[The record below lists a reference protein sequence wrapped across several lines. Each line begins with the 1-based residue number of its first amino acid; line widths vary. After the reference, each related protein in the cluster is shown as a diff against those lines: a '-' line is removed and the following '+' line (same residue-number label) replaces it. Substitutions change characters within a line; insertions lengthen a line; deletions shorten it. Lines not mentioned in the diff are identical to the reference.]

1 MNKVRFAWV
10 VLFCLIGTSGFAQ
23 NYDPPPG
30 SSVLADLYSPMF
42 LAWGAGVTGE
52 VSPASDILNPAA
64 SGAKQRLTFD
74 LSGLTLFGTTSA
86 DQGLG
91 MVINAGVTWPTKAGV
106 LSGSLH
112 LISADFS
119 EVRLGTI
126 YDLHLSFAKDLYPT
140 LLVGLSLNAQ
150 VGRGD
155 QLDWGL
161 GADLGFVHL
170 PGNLGFL
177 KDFRWGIALRNLGKG
192 YEPFSK
198 YSAIPEPFTPALGVG
213 FDLVQTPKLA
223 WSLHSDLSFPSFTTL
238 RMAIGTELGIMDR
251 VFLDLGTGF
260 DLHELKNGKGRDVP
274 VSLGLSVKFGTSVRK
289 DKSELTTTVAAAP
302 LQNGIWTAGFGA
314 NLPIGM
320 RDRNPPSIQLD
331 TSPQYISPN
340 LDGIQD
346 DLERSLSITD
356 ERYVKGYRFLVF
368 DAAGSQVREIVN
380 KDERP
385 ENVSVKNI
393 LARLA
398 YVKKGISIP
407 PQVRWDGRTDQGAP
421 APDGSYTY
429 YVEAWDDNGNTGKSA
444 VGTVTVDNTPPS
456 AHVQAPYLIFSPNG
470 DGNKDTL
477 PVEQSGSEE
486 ALWTGSIADA
496 AAKETLHLQWEASAP
511 PSFEWDGKNSSG
523 VLSPDGVYSYKLSAT
538 DKAGNA
544 FSTQVDNIL
553 INTQATPI
561 NITISDS
568 YFSPN
573 GDGTKDAVL
582 FELGVPVTTG
592 IERWTLSVID
602 EKGAARRS
610 FTGAS
615 SLPATQVFDGMD
627 DSGKVV
633 PEGAYKAKL
642 AVIYIN
648 GNNPNAESPP
658 FTVDLTPPSASA
670 SADLSIFSPDGDGNK
685 DVITIYQETS
695 SEALWQGTIENL
707 EGQAVRTYGWRGVAD
722 AKFQWDGRADSG
734 QPAPDGFYLYTLKSV
749 DRAGNSGES
758 KRIRFELNTQATE
771 VFLSTGGD
779 IFSPNADG
787 VKDTLAI
794 RPRLKV
800 IEGVASYTLRI
811 LNASGQTVRSIQA
824 QNRAPQDFA
833 WDGLDNQGR
842 RVADGQYVAE
852 LVLDYLKGDHHQ
864 VKTSPFAVDTHLPS
878 IEVTADYALFSP
890 DGDGSRDDLPIKQVS
905 SAEDFWEG
913 AILNAKGETVRSY
926 YWKAQAASLRWDGKD
941 ENGNRLPDGKYSY
954 RVRGSSR
961 AGTSI
966 GKELKGLEIDTRP
979 ASAFLTV
986 SSDGFSPNGDG
997 VLDKV
1002 ELKPV
1007 ITLEQGIQSWTLQM
1021 VHEQAGVQKTFSG
1034 AGKVPAVLV
1043 WDGKTDKG
1051 EPAAEG
1057 VYAGLLRVEYLKGNR
1072 PQAQS
1077 TPFKLNTSGPQIELS
1092 LSPQPFS
1099 PDNDGVEDELA
1110 IALKVK
1116 DISPVSEWT
1125 LSIEDPEGHPF
1136 VSFSGKGVPAERIIW
1151 NGLSDSGELVQA
1163 ASDYSLRVTIQ
1174 DRLGNTR
1181 AEEKLIAVDVLVIRE
1196 GDKLKIRIPSI
1207 TFPPN
1212 SADLA
1217 KVEDL
1222 EKAAKNDW
1230 VLGRL
1235 AQILSKYNTYDFRIE
1250 GHANL
1255 VYWNDSARAE
1265 REEKEELAPLSLAR
1279 AEAVKNALVALG
1291 LKAERISVAGLGGT
1305 NPIVPFGDEENRWK
1319 NRRVEFILLK
1329 K

>member
-10 VLFCLIGTSGFAQ
+10 VLFCLIAAAGFAQ
-23 NYDPPPG
+23 YNPPPG
-30 SSVLADLYSPMF
+30 SSVLADLYSPRF
-42 LAWGAGVTGE
+42 LAWGAETAGE
-52 VSPASDILNPAA
+52 ISPPSDILNPAA

-74 LSGLTLFGTTSA
+74 ASGLMLFGTTTP

-91 MVINAGVTWPTKAGV
+91 MVINGGVTWPTKAGV
-106 LSGSLH
+106 LSGSFH
-112 LISADFS
+112 LISADFPS
-119 EVRLGTI
+119 LQLGTI

-140 LLVGLSLNAQ
+140 LLVGLGLNAQ
-150 VGRGD
+150 FG
-155 QLDWGL
+155 LDWGL

-177 KDFRWGIALRNLGKG
+177 KDFRWGIAMRNLGKG
-192 YEPFSK
+192 YTPFSG
-198 YSAIPEPFTPALGVG
+198 YSAIPEPFTPALGLG
-213 FDLVQTPKLA
+213 FDLVQTPKVV
-223 WSLHSDLSFPSFTTL
+223 WSLHTDLSAPSFSTL

-251 VFLDLGTGF
+251 AFLHLGTGF
-260 DLHELKNGKGRDVP
+260 DLHELKYGENRDIP
-274 VSLGLSVKFGTSVRK
+274 VSFGLSVKFGTSVRQ
-289 DKSELTTTVAAAP
+289 DRSELTATAGAAP
-302 LQNGIWTAGFGA
+302 LQNGIWAAGLGL

-320 RDRNPPSIQLD
+320 RDRNPPAIQLD

-346 DLERSLSITD
+346 DLERSLTITD
-356 ERYVKGYRFLVF
+356 ERYIKGYRFLVL
-368 DAAGSQVREIVN
+368 DTAGAQVREIVN

-385 ENVSVKNI
+385 ENVTVKNI
-393 LARLA
+393 LARLV

-407 PQVRWDGRTDQGAP
+407 PQIRWDGRTDQGAV

-444 VGTVTVDNTPPS
+444 VGTVILDNTQPS
-456 AHVQAPYLIFSPNG
+456 AQVQAPYLIFSPNG

-486 ALWTGSIADA
+486 VLWTGSIAEA
-496 AAKETLHLQWEASAP
+496 AGKEVLGLRWENSAP
-511 PSFEWDGKNSSG
+511 QSFQWDAKNTGG
-523 VLSPDGVYSYKLSAT
+523 VLSPDGVYTYRLSAT

-544 FSTQVDNIL
+544 FSAQIDNIL

-568 YFSPN
+568 FFSPDR
-573 GDGTKDAVL
+573 DGVKDTVL
-582 FELGVPVTTG
+582 FTLGVPVTTG
-592 IERWTLSVID
+592 IERWTLSVND
-602 EKGAARRS
+602 EKAAARRTFS
-610 FTGAS
+610 GTS
-615 SLPATQVFDGMD
+615 SLPPTLVFDGQD
-627 DSGKVV
+627 DAGRVV
-633 PEGAYKAKL
+633 PEGTYRGKL
-642 AVIYIN
+642 AVLYVN
-648 GNNPNAESPP
+648 GNNPTAESPP
-658 FTVDLTPPSASA
+658 FTIDLTPPSASA

-695 SEALWQGTIENL
+695 NEALWQGTIENL
-707 EGQAVRTYGWRGVAD
+707 DGQAVRTYGWRGVAD

-734 QPAPDGFYLYTLKSV
+734 QPAPDGFYLFTLRAT

-771 VFLSTGGD
+771 VFLSTDGD

-787 VKDTLAI
+787 VKDTLTI

-800 IEGVASYTLRI
+800 TEGIASYTLRV
-811 LNASGQTVRSIQA
+811 LSASGQTVRSIQA

-842 RVADGQYVAE
+842 RAADGQYVAE

-864 VKTSPFAVDTHLPS
+864 VKTSPFVVDTHLPT

-890 DGDGSRDDLPIKQVS
+890 DGDGNRDDLPIKQVS
-905 SAEDFWEG
+905 SVEDSWEG
-913 AILNAKGETVRSY
+913 DILNAKGQTVRSY

-941 ENGNRLPDGKYSY
+941 ENGNRLPDGKYGY
-954 RVRGSSR
+954 RVRGTSR

-966 GKELKGLEIDTRP
+966 AKELKGLEIDTRP

-997 VLDKV
+997 TLDTV

-1007 ITLEQGIQSWTLQM
+1007 ITLEQGIQSWSVQM
-1021 VHEQAGVQKTFSG
+1021 IHEQAGAQKTFSG
-1034 AGKVPAVLV
+1034 TGKVPDSLV
-1043 WDGKTDKG
+1043 WDGKTDQG

-1057 VYAGLLRVEYLKGNR
+1057 VYVSLLRVDYLKGNR

-1077 TPFKLNTSGPQIELS
+1077 TPFKLDISGPQIELAI
-1092 LSPQPFS
+1092 SPQPFS
-1099 PDNDGVEDELA
+1099 PDNDGVDDELT
-1110 IALKVK
+1110 ISLKVK
-1116 DISPVSEWT
+1116 DISPVSEWI
-1125 LSIEDPEGHPF
+1125 LGIDDPEGHPF
-1136 VSFSGKGVPAERIIW
+1136 VAFSGKGVPAERIIW

-1163 ASDYSLRVTIQ
+1163 ASDYPLRVTIQ
-1174 DRLGNTR
+1174 DRLGNALTT
-1181 AEEKLIAVDVLVIRE
+1181 EKLVAVDVLVIRD

-1207 TFPPN
+1207 TFPAN
-1212 SADLA
+1212 SADLT
-1217 KVEDL
+1217 KVEDA

-1235 AQILSKYNTYDFRIE
+1235 AQILTKYNAYDFLIE

-1255 VYWNDSARAE
+1255 VFWNDPVKGEA
-1265 REEKEELAPLSLAR
+1265 EEKQVLQPLSLAR

-1291 LKAERISVAGLGGT
+1291 LNPERISVAGLGGT
-1305 NPIVPFGDEENRWK
+1305 NPIVPFSDEENRWK